1 VARIDGRTDRA
12 GAGIAYELHTD
23 AGSAAPWVVL
33 IHGLGYARWGW
44 EPVTAALAEHYRLVL
59 LDNRGIGASDAPPG
73 PYTTAEL
80 ADDVVGVLDDA
91 GIGTAAVVATSL
103 GGMIAQELA
112 IRHAERVDALVLVCT
127 TPGGDLAHPFPEQ
140 TQRLLAEL
148 PQMDARAGLER
159 AVRNA
164 LSTDAPQDL
173 VDRIM
178 GHRIAS
184 PPDPTGWQAQAGAA
198 GSHDAGDRLD
208 RIAAPTLVV
217 HGTADVVVD
226 PRNAALLGERI
237 PDAEV
242 VLLHGLG
249 HLLFWEDP
257 VGFLRPVADFL
268 ARQTDNA

>member
-1 VARIDGRTDRA
+1 VDYTAVSAEQFADLEGCGDWRFLLGAIHADFRA
-12 GAGIAYELHTD
+12 GSFPAAASLVERIA
-23 AGSAAPWVVL
+23 
-33 IHGLGYARWGW
+33 
-44 EPVTAALAEHYRLVL
+44 
-59 LDNRGIGASDAPPG
+59 
-73 PYTTAEL
+73 
-80 ADDVVGVLDDA
+80 
-91 GIGTAAVVATSL
+91 
-103 GGMIAQELA
+103 
-112 IRHAERVDALVLVCT
+112 CT
-127 TPGGDLAHPFPEQ
+127 TPGGDLAYPFPEQ

-164 LSTDAPQDL
+164 LSPDAPQDL

-198 GSHDAGDRLD
+198 GAHDAGDRLD
-208 RIAAPTLVV
+208 RIDAPTLVV

-226 PRNAALLGERI
+226 PRNAALLGEHI

-242 VLLHGLG
+242 VLLDGLG

-268 ARQTDNA
+268 ARQADNS